1 MVNNVGVDFSRDPT
15 YSYKAIESIKESI
28 KSLGALGWGKLNRDG
43 TKQKLR
49 KRQPKLDD
57 FVDEKKSGYTT
68 EEGNMQLGGQAVP
81 TEKLEKLVSS
91 LGAQN
96 KQRKVTI
103 RTER

>member
-1 MVNNVGVDFSRDPT
+1 MRQEWGT
-15 YSYKAIESIKESI
+15 MKAIISINESI

-57 FVDEKKSGYTT
+57 FDDEKKSGATT
-68 EEGNMQLGGQAVP
+68 EEGNIQLGNP
-81 TEKLEKLVSS
+81 SIPKELKEKLVSS